1 MEFQELLLKRKSIR
15 KFKPD
20 PVPDEYITGL
30 LEAARLAPSGTNI
43 QPWRFVVV
51 KSREMREKLGACTY
65 GLKFV
70 ARAPVTIVCCADLN
84 ALTAR
89 EKRMAELREAGAFLD
104 SGLDDEHFQKY
115 ARARARSRDGE
126 AAKAYASL
134 NVAIAIEHI
143 ALRAADLGLGSC
155 WVMMFRQGE
164 VKELLHLGENI
175 LVVALLPVGFPDQ
188 DPPFRPRLPLSELLL
203 KEV

>member
-1 MEFQELLLKRKSIR
+1 MEFQEVLWKRRSIR

-20 PVPDEYITGL
+20 PVPDEYVTAV

-51 KSREMREKLGACTY
+51 KSEEMREKLGSCTY

-84 ALTAR
+84 ALGTR
-89 EKRMAELREAGAFLD
+89 EKRISELKEAGAFLD
-104 SGLDDEHFQKY
+104 TGLDDESFKSY
-115 ARARARSRDGE
+115 ARTRTLDGD
-126 AAKAYASL
+126 AAKAYAAL
-134 NVAIAIEHI
+134 NTAIAIEHM

-155 WVMMFRQGE
+155 WVMMFKQHE
-164 VKELLHLGENI
+164 VKKLLSLDDN
-175 LVVALLPVGFPDQ
+175 LMVVALLPLGFPAQ
-188 DPPFRPRLPLSELLL
+188 DPPFRPRLPLQEIVL